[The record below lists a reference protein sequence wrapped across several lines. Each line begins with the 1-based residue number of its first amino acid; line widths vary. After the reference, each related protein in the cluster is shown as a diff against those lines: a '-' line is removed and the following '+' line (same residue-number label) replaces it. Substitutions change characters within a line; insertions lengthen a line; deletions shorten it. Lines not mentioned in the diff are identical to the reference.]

1 MEDNDKQ
8 ILIFVRPPK
17 EISRRIYKLNKLL
30 SSKFHNS
37 YMSHVPFE
45 WESHLMVYLSPMP
58 NHNLNSILQES
69 QQIVAQT
76 RSFTVKLGGF
86 EIAAGNYLV
95 IAIDKESAPRL
106 HQLHDNLVNDKEKIR
121 IKDTGIPY
129 PYEPHLS
136 VAKLLPEELNSAM
149 SLIKDNS
156 FSGESFLARE
166 LIVSQQSDNVATDWS
181 TPGIFKFDSSS

>member
-1 MEDNDKQ
+1 
-8 ILIFVRPPK
+8 
-17 EISRRIYKLNKLL
+17 
-30 SSKFHNS
+30 
-37 YMSHVPFE
+37 
-45 WESHLMVYLSPMP
+45 MP

-106 HQLHDNLVNDKEKIR
+106 HQLHDNLVNRFTSLRGKGINPKYLEKWAIFSDKEKIR